1 MYIVG
6 SSWWY
11 LNIFKAYMIIY
22 DIGWNDIGLLM
33 GNDGIWW
40 DTPTKNFWSGWFQPA
55 MTWYSHSMSQS
66 LGHWR
71 SPLKNVNAICRR
83 FPGFRTSAVAPFF
96 FNLTL
101 QAFHHRLRGRVKSV
115 KRRSQSTRLPVSLED
130 DCRFYMLLSCSISI
144 FCHLHRHI
152 LLQQIAISTDPTLRA
167 APAASLCFAFQ
178 PPVAPELLPAVSSP
192 HARTL
197 QECHLNSSMAMATLW

>member
-1 MYIVG
+1 
-6 SSWWY
+6 
-11 LNIFKAYMIIY
+11 
-22 DIGWNDIGLLM
+22 M
-33 GNDGIWW
+33 GYDGILQPRIFEVVGFNPQWH
-40 DTPTKNFWSGWFQPA
+40 DTVTVCH
-55 MTWYSHSMSQS
+55 SHLATGDHHWKMSMRSAADSQD
-66 LGHWR
+66 
-71 SPLKNVNAICRR
+71 
-83 FPGFRTSAVAPFF
+83 SALLQLLLFF

>member
-1 MYIVG
+1 MMGYSNQEFLKWLV
-6 SSWWY
+6 STR
-11 LNIFKAYMIIY
+11 NDMIQSQY
-22 DIGWNDIGLLM
+22 V
-33 GNDGIWW
+33 
-40 DTPTKNFWSGWFQPA
+40 TV
-55 MTWYSHSMSQS
+55 TW
-66 LGHWR
+66 
-71 SPLKNVNAICRR
+71 PLAITIEKCQCDLPQIPRIPH
-83 FPGFRTSAVAPFF
+83 FCSCSFF
-96 FNLTL
+96 SFNLTL